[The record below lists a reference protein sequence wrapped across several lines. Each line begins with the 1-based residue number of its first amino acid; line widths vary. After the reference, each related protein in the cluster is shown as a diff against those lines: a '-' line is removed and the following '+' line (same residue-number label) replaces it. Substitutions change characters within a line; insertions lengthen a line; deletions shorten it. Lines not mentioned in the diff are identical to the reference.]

1 MRPRPATAIVVDMGG
16 TSTRLGVYHGDHTL
30 TDIVRFATPRG
41 AGTAD
46 ESGNLSARERHL
58 DQVAAEADRLHRM
71 LGAGG
76 RREVGVAVGA
86 TVDTSGRVRNAAML
100 WGEPSTG
107 FDLAAA
113 LRARLPW
120 ADLLVSNDIAAAAW
134 RYAAL
139 RRFGLVTVSTGIA
152 VKIFDDTLPFASK
165 LLQDADGLGGE
176 IGHVLLHSPDGP
188 SAASGAG
195 VGHGAGGD
203 PGAPRCECGNAGDL
217 CSYASGP
224 ATARAAVAAARRL
237 PAQWRASALHALC
250 GGAPEQI
257 TTRALAA
264 AARLG
269 DDFAT
274 RVIRLSTRPLAALIL
289 QLSAQLGLRN
299 FVVMGGFAH
308 GVGEPWFSALRAGLR
323 DLLPGGGWFTGWTGE
338 DLASLAIPSAGDDND
353 SLAGMGAYL
362 AQRREQVRE
371 LRKAVREDRTVICYQ
386 PRPRCGREQF
396 MARILFAG
404 ICGTDLQ
411 MIRGE
416 RGCEPGVPGHECVA
430 EILEAGPDTRGVE
443 PGQVISVNP
452 NNPNDEHDKLG
463 HNQPGVM
470 RDVAVWDQHMA
481 DRGQV
486 IVLPAEAAGRAEW
499 ALLEP
504 LACTVRSLCSGRED
518 WKGRRV
524 LVAGAGVSGLLHV
537 LLARHWY
544 ARDVLLANRGP
555 RRLGSAVA
563 RGIVPA
569 GDCLLLGEGRRAS
582 LDAVAAGERLDSV
595 IVSVSGG
602 GGPAIVES
610 LWPYLADEATVHLSG
625 GFPPGAVIRTPDGA
639 EVPVQPIRG
648 SGVPVAVSLPGG
660 RRCALVGSRGAGAS
674 DFVIAREIMATAGEE
689 SFSRLVSHV
698 VSLDATPAVLTELAA
713 SGHVHGDPAL
723 RVVVDLRLPGRVV
736 LPVGG
741 PLPVRSLQRTGEPR

>member
-1 MRPRPATAIVVDMGG
+1 MTPRQAAAIVVDMGG
-16 TSTRLGVYHGDHTL
+16 TSTRLGAYHGDRTL
-30 TDIVRFATPRG
+30 TGVVRFATPKG
-41 AGTAD
+41 NAD
-46 ESGNLSARERHL
+46 QHGNRSARERHL
-58 DQVAAEADRLHRM
+58 DQVAAEADRLHRT
-71 LGAGG
+71 LGADG

-86 TVDTSGRVRNAAML
+86 TVDASGHIRNAATL

-107 FDLAAA
+107 FDLLGA
-113 LRARLPW
+113 LRDRLPW
-120 ADLLVSNDIAAAAW
+120 ADVAISNDIAAAAW
-134 RYAAL
+134 RYAEL
-139 RRFGLVTVSTGIA
+139 GRFGLVTVSTGIA

-176 IGHVLLHSPDGP
+176 IGHALLHSPGVPDSPPDSAPDGVP
-188 SAASGAG
+188 
-195 VGHGAGGD
+195 D
-203 PGAPRCECGNAGDL
+203 GAPRCECGNAGDL
-217 CSYASGP
+217 CSYTSGP
-224 ATARAAVAAARRL
+224 ATARAAIAAARRL
-237 PAQWRASALHALC
+237 PAQWRASALYALC

-257 TTRALAA
+257 TTHALAQ

-323 DLLPGGGWFTGWTGE
+323 DLLPGGGWFTGWTEE
-338 DLASLAIPSAGDDND
+338 DLAWLAIPSAGDDND

-362 AQRREQVRE
+362 TRRREQVRE
-371 LRKAVREDRTVICYQ
+371 LRKVVRDSRTVLRYR
-386 PRPRCGREQF
+386 PRPLCGREQF
-396 MARILFAG
+396 IARILFAG

-411 MIRGE
+411 IIRGE

-430 EILEAGPDTRGVE
+430 EIIEAGPDTRGVE
-443 PGQVISVNP
+443 PGQVVSVNP

-463 HNQPGVM
+463 HNIPGVL

-481 DRGQV
+481 DRGQLV
-486 IVLPAEAAGRAEW
+486 DLPARARGKPEW

-504 LACTVRSLCSGRED
+504 LACTVRSLRSGRED

-544 ARDVLLANRGP
+544 ASDVLLANRGP
-555 RRLGSAVA
+555 QRLGNAVA

-569 GDCLLLGEGRRAS
+569 GDCLLLDEDLGAS
-582 LDAVAAGERLDSV
+582 LDAGGLDSV
-595 IVSVSGG
+595 IVAVSGT

-610 LWPYLADEATVHLSG
+610 LWPYLADGATVHLSG
-625 GFPPGAVIRTPDGA
+625 GFAPGAVIRTPDGA
-639 EVPVQPIRG
+639 GLPAQPIRS
-648 SGVPVAVSLPGG
+648 SGVAVQVSLPGG
-660 RRCALVGSRGAGAS
+660 RRCALVGSRGARAS
-674 DFVIAREIMATAGEE
+674 DFRIARETLATAGDHTPAGEAG
-689 SFSRLVSHV
+689 FSCLVSHV

-713 SGHVHGDPAL
+713 SGRVHGDPAL
-723 RVVVDLRLPGRVV
+723 RVVVDLRMPGCVV

-741 PLPVRSLQRTGEPR
+741 VLR